1 MNVLT
6 ILLLGLAGGLG
17 AGTRFVVDGLVRSR
31 LRTALPVGTIAIN
44 INITGSFLLGL
55 VAGAVIVHA
64 APVELQAIAGTGFM
78 GGYTTFSTA
87 SFETVR
93 LIQSRRTGLALLNS
107 VGTAAAAVG
116 AAAAG
121 LAVASLL
128 GALP

>member
-1 MNVLT
+1 MNALT

-17 AGTRFVVDGLVRSR
+17 AGTRFVVDGLVRSK

-44 INITGSFLLGL
+44 VTGSFLLGL

-64 APVELQAIAGTGFM
+64 APVELQAIAGTGFL

-93 LIQSRRTGLALLNS
+93 LIQSRRTGLALLNGI
-107 VGTAAAAVG
+107 GTAVAAVG

-121 LAVASLL
+121 LALASLL
-128 GALP
+128 

>member
-1 MNVLT
+1 VNPLT
-6 ILLLGLAGGLG
+6 VLLLGLAGGLG
-17 AGTRFVVDGLVRSR
+17 AGTRFVVDGLVRSK
-31 LRTALPVGTIAIN
+31 LRTALPLGTMA

-64 APVELQAIAGTGFM
+64 APAELQAIAGTGFL

-93 LIQSRRTGLALLNS
+93 LIQARRTGLALLNGI
-107 VGTAAAAVG
+107 GTAAAAIG

-121 LAVASLL
+121 LALASLL
-128 GALP
+128 

>member
-1 MNVLT
+1 MNALT

-44 INITGSFLLGL
+44 ITGSFLLGL
-55 VAGAVIVHA
+55 VAGAVIVGA
-64 APVELQAIAGTGFM
+64 APPELQAIAGTGFL

-93 LIQSRRTGLALLNS
+93 LVQSRRTGLALLNGF
-107 VGTAAAAVG
+107 GTAVAAVG

-121 LAVASLL
+121 LALASLL
-128 GALP
+128 

>member
-1 MNVLT
+1 VNPLT

-17 AGTRFVVDGLVRSR
+17 AGTRFVVDGLVRSKI
-31 LRTALPVGTIAIN
+31 RTAVPLGTIA

-55 VAGAVIVHA
+55 VAGSVIVHS
-64 APVELQAIAGTGFM
+64 APAELQAIAGTGFL

-93 LIQSRRTGLALLNS
+93 LIQARRTGLALLNGI
-107 VGTAAAAVG
+107 GTAAAAIG

-121 LAVASLL
+121 LALASLL
-128 GALP
+128 

>member
-1 MNVLT
+1 MT

-44 INITGSFLLGL
+44 VTGSFLLGL

-64 APVELQAIAGTGFM
+64 APAELQLIAGTGFL

-93 LIQSRRTGLALLNS
+93 LIQSRRTGLALLNGI
-107 VGTAAAAVG
+107 GTAVAAVA

-121 LAVASLL
+121 LAVAGLL
-128 GALP
+128 

>member
-1 MNVLT
+1 MTLLT
-6 ILLLGLAGGLG
+6 VLLLGLAGGLG

-44 INITGSFLLGL
+44 VTGSFLLGL
-55 VAGAVIVHA
+55 VAGAVIAHA
-64 APVELQAIAGTGFM
+64 APVELQAIAGTGFL

-93 LIQSRRTGLALLNS
+93 LIQSRRTGLALLNGI
-107 VGTAAAAVG
+107 GTAAAAV

-121 LAVASLL
+121 GLALASLL
-128 GALP
+128 

>member
-1 MNVLT
+1 MNALT

-17 AGTRFVVDGLVRSR
+17 AGTRFMVDGLVRSR
-31 LRTALPVGTIAIN
+31 FRTALPVGTIA

-64 APVELQAIAGTGFM
+64 APVELQAIAGTGFL

-93 LIQSRRTGLALLNS
+93 LIQSRRTGFALLNS

-121 LAVASLL
+121 LALALALASLL
-128 GALP
+128 

>member
-1 MNVLT
+1 MNPLT
-6 ILLLGLAGGLG
+6 ILFLGLAGGLG
-17 AGTRFVVDGLVRSR
+17 AGTRFVIDGLVRSR
-31 LRTALPVGTIAIN
+31 FRTALPVGTIA

-55 VAGAVIVHA
+55 VAGAVIGHA
-64 APVELQAIAGTGFM
+64 APVELQAIAGTGFL

-107 VGTAAAAVG
+107 VGTAAAAVA

-121 LAVASLL
+121 LALASLL
-128 GALP
+128 